1 MPVKRL
7 LYTVPGEQVDDL
19 LPTVPAVVLAPSLA
33 RAVPESVCVT
43 GASGFVA
50 QEMWSRSCLRV
61 VLMCTALCSLP
72 GKDRDRTAAARHR
85 EGLTP
90 CDPTLTLAQA
100 PSLFCSS
107 PVTLTL
113 TLTLHPTPTRKHPE
127 TQPEP

>member
-50 QEMWSRSCLRV
+50 QEMVAQLLEGGFDVHGTVRSLAKTEIV
-61 VLMCTALCSLP
+61 QPLLDTA
-72 GKDRDRTAAARHR
+72 K
-85 EGLTP
+85 
-90 CDPTLTLAQA
+90 
-100 PSLFCSS
+100 
-107 PVTLTL
+107 V
-113 TLTLHPTPTRKHPE
+113 
-127 TQPEP
+127 

>member
-50 QEMWSRSCLRV
+50 QEMVAQLLEGGFDVHGTVFAPWQRPRSYSR
-61 VLMCTALCSLP
+61 CS
-72 GKDRDRTAAARHR
+72 
-85 EGLTP
+85 TP
-90 CDPTLTLAQA
+90 RRSNPM
-100 PSLFCSS
+100 
-107 PVTLTL
+107 
-113 TLTLHPTPTRKHPE
+113 
-127 TQPEP
+127 